1 MRNKLNIFILVLVI
15 FFTSNS
21 VYAHEITKEE
31 IENSTYFI
39 DNRAEIKYIKA
50 GNDLI
55 REVYIKGFRL
65 KDRELLPFIKDQILL
80 EKINNEIKKQSYWYS
95 GIMGLGLPLGVLL
108 LYLASL
114 ERNAILAL
122 PIDKRPLSVDFKTF
136 IFGTVG
142 SVVFLYSV
150 INVIT
155 FFNELTGLS
164 EQKLLKNEEVEG
176 IIKNYNNELINYM
189 LKHSINNNSNINNLS
204 YSNNN
209 IMIINISS
217 SF

>member
-1 MRNKLNIFILVLVI
+1 M
-15 FFTSNS
+15 
-21 VYAHEITKEE
+21 E
-31 IENSTYFI
+31 
-39 DNRAEIKYIKA
+39 
-50 GNDLI
+50 
-55 REVYIKGFRL
+55 
-65 KDRELLPFIKDQILL
+65 Q
-80 EKINNEIKKQSYWYS
+80 EIKKQYYWYS
-95 GIMGLGLPLGVLL
+95 GVIGLGLPVGVTL

-136 IFGTVG
+136 LFGTVG

-155 FFNELTGLS
+155 LLNEITGLS
-164 EQKLLKNEEVEG
+164 EQKLLNNQEVED
-176 IIKNYNNELINYM
+176 IVKKYNIDLINYM
-189 LKHSINNNSNINNLS
+189 LKQDSNNNSNTNNLS

-209 IMIINISS
+209 IMIISISS